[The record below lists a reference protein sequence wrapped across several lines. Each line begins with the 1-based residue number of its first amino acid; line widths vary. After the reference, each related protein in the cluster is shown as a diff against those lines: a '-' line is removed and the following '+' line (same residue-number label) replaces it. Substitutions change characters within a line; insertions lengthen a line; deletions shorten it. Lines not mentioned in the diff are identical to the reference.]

1 MSTAADMAL
10 LAAALPPTTV
20 VYRQVCGTLPGSH
33 NWGETGVEVTLPPTR
48 MPDALWEAGHLQWLS
63 LVGVQCCMDLV
74 YLSVDI
80 CAAEGPVIPVP
91 GCPQVEPT
99 FAHLDFTWGITAR
112 WRVYPPVI
120 RLLRRF
126 S

>member
-1 MSTAADMAL
+1 MTVMLGCGCLHSRSSLGDPSAL
-10 LAAALPPTTV
+10 L
-20 VYRQVCGTLPGSH
+20 
-33 NWGETGVEVTLPPTR
+33 
-48 MPDALWEAGHLQWLS
+48 
-63 LVGVQCCMDLV
+63 
-74 YLSVDI
+74 
-80 CAAEGPVIPVP
+80 
-91 GCPQVEPT
+91 PQVEPT